1 VVFRVVLWVG
11 YFLGFGL
18 LLCFLFCSVVCVRE
32 CKGNY
37 ERGTVMQ
44 TEQRQTTVRE
54 SNRATLRCKYLGNSG
69 RISVVRYES
78 NTWGK
83 DPNRITVAWD
93 YSLGTSENYREAVRQ
108 YVERAEWVGE
118 WITSTITDGAVAV
131 WAGYVEDLQ
140 QNGTQV

>member
-1 VVFRVVLWVG
+1 M
-11 YFLGFGL
+11 
-18 LLCFLFCSVVCVRE
+18 
-32 CKGNY
+32 K
-37 ERGTVMQ
+37 
-44 TEQRQTTVRE
+44 TEERQTAVRE
-54 SNRATLRCKYLGNSG
+54 SNRATLRCKYSANGG
-69 RISVVRYES
+69 RITVSRYES

-93 YSLGTSENYREAVRQ
+93 YSLGTGENYREAVRQ

-140 QNGTQV
+140 QNGGE

>member
-1 VVFRVVLWVG
+1 V
-11 YFLGFGL
+11 
-18 LLCFLFCSVVCVRE
+18 S
-32 CKGNY
+32 
-37 ERGTVMQ
+37 
-44 TEQRQTTVRE
+44 
-54 SNRATLRCKYLGNSG
+54 
-69 RISVVRYES
+69 RYES

-93 YSLGTSENYREAVRQ
+93 YSLGTGENYREAVRQ

-140 QNGTQV
+140 QNGGE

>member
-1 VVFRVVLWVG
+1 
-11 YFLGFGL
+11 
-18 LLCFLFCSVVCVRE
+18 
-32 CKGNY
+32 
-37 ERGTVMQ
+37 
-44 TEQRQTTVRE
+44 
-54 SNRATLRCKYLGNSG
+54 
-69 RISVVRYES
+69 
-78 NTWGK
+78 
-83 DPNRITVAWD
+83 VAWD